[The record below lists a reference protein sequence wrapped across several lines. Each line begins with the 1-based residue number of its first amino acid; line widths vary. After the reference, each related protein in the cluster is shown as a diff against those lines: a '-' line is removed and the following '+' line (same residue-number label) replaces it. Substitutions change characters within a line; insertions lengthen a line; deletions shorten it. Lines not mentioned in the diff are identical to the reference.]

1 VNLNH
6 AGKVAQLARDM
17 ASGYAAHITAS
28 RIAPRLSHK
37 AFIQLIGDHPTDSV
51 PRKNGPPFTFG
62 TQDTFYDALV
72 RDTIREEF
80 PRIWLTG
87 SLLAVGDALK
97 KHDYFG
103 HPPLLELVRHLRNGI
118 AHGNHFD
125 IRFPDELKQVPAH
138 NRDAAFKHTDFVVT
152 PAHHDQPV
160 LFDFMEAG
168 DVLDLLSSVAN
179 HLDELERQESPPPV
193 VVTQAERLKLIERFE
208 KSRQQPPD

>member
-1 VNLNH
+1 MNLNH

-87 SLLAVGDALK
+87 SLLAVGDEDLT
-97 KHDYFG
+97 G
-103 HPPLLELVRHLRNGI
+103 PP
-118 AHGNHFD
+118 ASAAFD
-125 IRFPDELKQVPAH
+125 KEGKPTRAAEAFAAKLGCAVAELKTVE
-138 NRDAAFKHTDFVVT
+138 T
-152 PAHHDQPV
+152 PKGKY
-160 LFDFMEAG
+160 LAG
-168 DVLDLLSSVAN
+168 TRREQGKPTLDLLSSVAN